1 MWWQEA
7 SASLYMKR
15 LPLGHI
21 EVVQALRV
29 DIGPQRIRWLHVREK
44 EMSRTT
50 LKSAKTE
57 VSFNEQRKEQ
67 KRTCLGWFV
76 AVTLEIFDGH
86 PTTRIPITFQCL
98 FVNNSKIK
106 WDNMDSID
114 KMRYQFFIK
123 WASAHLGQVTDIV
136 SFILSFRYCEL
147 TVTIPIL
154 TIRTYD
160 FHYVTPASV
169 LSVGHG
175 EDSKNI
181 AQYWLSS
188 STIVIKGWVWPWYMA
203 SGFKQVAPAASFPIT
218 SMGWCENLPYKPMK
232 NNLRQSLTQNVLT
245 SLTFSILI
253 IAYFNI
259 FNLKAINLLSSPWI
273 YVLWDF
279 LGHFF

>member
-7 SASLYMKR
+7 SASLHMKR

-29 DIGPQRIRWLHVREK
+29 DIGPQRIQWLHVREK

-86 PTTRIPITFQCL
+86 PTTRIPISFQCL

-106 WDNMDSID
+106 WDNMDNID

-123 WASAHLGQVTDIV
+123 WASAHLGQDRR
-136 SFILSFRYCEL
+136 SFLYFIL
-147 TVTIPIL
+147 PIL
-154 TIRTYD
+154 WVNCYYPHT
-160 FHYVTPASV
+160 HYQD
-169 LSVGHG
+169 L
-175 EDSKNI
+175 
-181 AQYWLSS
+181 WLSLCHPCFCVKCG
-188 STIVIKGWVWPWYMA
+188 TWG
-203 SGFKQVAPAASFPIT
+203 
-218 SMGWCENLPYKPMK
+218 
-232 NNLRQSLTQNVLT
+232 RQ
-245 SLTFSILI
+245 
-253 IAYFNI
+253 
-259 FNLKAINLLSSPWI
+259 
-273 YVLWDF
+273 
-279 LGHFF
+279 